1 MMETVLVLEVF
12 ISDDAILR
20 RIVLVISAVTADVF
34 VVR

>member
-1 MMETVLVLEVF
+1 MTETVLVLEVF

-20 RIVLVISAVTADVF
+20 IVLVISAVTADVF